1 MYHAKFFPARTVFSF
16 YNHRTPRPQFREF
29 AVEFALADG
38 GTAWKRHCA
47 FGNHTE
53 LAKEICKPNFRAL
66 HVGAV
71 HDNDVHFAKLGSAT
85 PKQRELVFDLDL
97 QDYSWLGANRD
108 DQAAN
113 DRLVPILFASAAI
126 LEAAL
131 RLIFGFETFLRVYSG
146 RRGAHLYVLDDR
158 AFALS
163 DEARKAVCAQVS
175 ASVDKFDPRL
185 LFCKQI
191 RENPNLNDESV
202 DRAIATAVD
211 RAAEILLANDD
222 AILVF
227 VNQLFD
233 WPQKTGYAD
242 QHDRHRR
249 AVAAAAVGKVGHAT
263 LTAIRTTTATQ
274 PWIYKARLDDVLL
287 SLVWP
292 KIDAAATK
300 LGHCVKAPFSLHA
313 KTGRVALPISSWDS
327 PVPIVLGNCM
337 TTIESVPIEFRVGL
351 ACIVPHAHMAPKRP
365 LPVTKPPGA
374 MPDLED
380 LS

>member
-53 LAKEICKPNFRAL
+53 LAKEICKSNFRAL

-71 HDNDVHFAKLGSAT
+71 HDNDVHFAKLSNAF
-85 PKQRELVFDLDL
+85 PQKRELVFDLDL
-97 QDYSWLGANRD
+97 QDYTWLAADRD

-113 DRLVPILFASAAI
+113 DRLVPILFASAEI

-158 AFALS
+158 AFALT

-211 RAAEILLANDD
+211 RVAEILLDSNEG
-222 AILVF
+222 ILVF

-233 WPQKTGYAD
+233 WPQKAGYAD
-242 QHDRHRR
+242 QHDRYLRQVVF
-249 AVAAAAVGKVGHAT
+249 ATEGKVGRAA
-263 LTAIRTTTATQ
+263 LTAIRTKTATQ
-274 PWIYKARLDDVLL
+274 PRIYKTRLDDVLL
-287 SLVWP
+287 SIVWP
-292 KIDAAATK
+292 KIDAAATR
-300 LGHCVKAPFSLHA
+300 LGHCVKAPFSMHA

-327 PVPIVLGNCM
+327 SVPIVLGNAM

-351 ACIVPHAHMAPKRP
+351 RCIVPHARMAPKRP

-374 MPDLED
+374 IQDLEE
-380 LS
+380 LA

>member
-1 MYHAKFFPARTVFSF
+1 MTSYHTKFFPVRTVFSF

-29 AVEFALADG
+29 AIEFALAEG
-38 GTAWKRHCA
+38 GNAWKRHCTFA
-47 FGNHTE
+47 DHTE
-53 LAKEICKPNFRAL
+53 LAKEICKSNFRAL

-85 PKQRELVFDLDL
+85 PQQRELVFDLDL

-113 DRLVPILFASAAI
+113 DRLVPILFASAGI

-191 RENPNLNDESV
+191 RENPNLSDESV
-202 DRAIATAVD
+202 DRAVAAAIS
-211 RAAEILLANDD
+211 RAAEILLAD
-222 AILVF
+222 VKGVHEF

-233 WPQKTGYAD
+233 WPQKAD
-242 QHDRHRR
+242 YVDVHERRRR
-249 AVAAAAVGKVGHAT
+249 AVFASASDNTGKDALV
-263 LTAIRTTTATQ
+263 AIRTATATQ

-313 KTGRVALPISSWDS
+313 KTGRVALPIPSWDS
-327 PVPIVLGNCM
+327 SVPIVMGNAIK
-337 TTIESVPIEFRVGL
+337 TVESVPIEFRVGL
-351 ACIVPHAHMAPKRP
+351 ACIVPHARVAPKRP
-365 LPVTKPPGA
+365 HPTLT
-374 MPDLED
+374 DIED
-380 LS
+380 LQV